1 MSAPFRSSRTYIL
14 CGIIL
19 LCFSLLVNRLYQ
31 FQISQK
37 ISFQQKIPNTYEIT
51 VQEPSKRGLILDR
64 NGIILADNIPNYCLN
79 LNINAFKQSLPQATN
94 KDLVKQLNEKLS
106 PLLNQLDLKLTV
118 SNRHLIFHQ
127 KNYHD
132 LIPFTLFD
140 HLSQEQ
146 YLDLLELLDPYK
158 EFLELTTKYQRHY
171 PYQSLAS
178 HILGY
183 TKPWDRG
190 MELGSSQGQIYDIE
204 QGNEFGVNGIEQ
216 TQNKI
221 LQGKYGKKVVVAND
235 KKQILNLIDNRPSQP
250 GKNITLTIDAPLQR
264 AAQESLR
271 KVGRGAI
278 VIIEVKTGEIWAMA
292 SAPDYDPNDFIGG
305 ISTERYNYYSNNL
318 AAPFT
323 NRAISAFAP
332 GSIFKLPTAICL
344 ANKGIADKE
353 FTCKGQITYG
363 NHPIGCWIYNLN
375 GGSHG
380 KLALDEALACS
391 CNNYFNLASNLI
403 GSKQLSESY
412 TQLHMGKALGVEIPN
427 EQAGLITGNAY
438 WLRHYSH
445 NAKLSPVHGAF
456 LSIGQGDSL
465 ATPLQ
470 LCFLTATIANSG
482 KGLVPHLIKKQ
493 QPKKTIIDLRKQG
506 ITDLGLATIQKGM
519 WSAVNATIGTAKSAQ
534 QEGLEIAAKTGT
546 AQTSHYNKPANNAW
560 TVAYAPYQNP
570 KFAIVVLVPSGTS
583 GGKVAAPI
591 AGELLLVAHKRSQ
604 GNNLPLTPILPY
616 EGHIN
621 IVENI
626 DEEFSTNN

>member
-1 MSAPFRSSRTYIL
+1 MSSQFKSSRTYIL
-14 CGIIL
+14 CGLIL
-19 LCFSLLVNRLYQ
+19 LCFSLLINRLYQ

-37 ISFQQKIPNTYEIT
+37 ISFQQKLPNTYEIS

-64 NGIILADNIPNYCLN
+64 NGIVLADNIPNYCLD
-79 LNINAFKQSLPQATN
+79 LNINAFKQSFPEVKNNELAT
-94 KDLVKQLNEKLS
+94 QLREKLA
-106 PLLNQLDLKLTV
+106 PLLNELNLNLSV
-118 SNRHLIFHQ
+118 NNRSLIFHQ
-127 KNYHD
+127 QNYHD

-140 HLSQEQ
+140 HLSEEQ
-146 YLDLLELLDPYK
+146 YLDLLELLAPYK
-158 EFLELTTKYQRHY
+158 TFLELKTKYQRYY
-171 PYQSLAS
+171 PYKSLAS
-178 HILGY
+178 HIIGY
-183 TKPWDRG
+183 TKAWDRG
-190 MELGSSQGQIYDIE
+190 LELGASKNQVYDIE

-216 TQNKI
+216 TQDTL

-235 KKQILNLIDNRPSQP
+235 KRQILNLIDNRPSQP
-250 GKNITLTIDAPLQR
+250 GQNITLTIDAPLQR

-278 VIIEVKTGEIWAMA
+278 IIMEVKTGEIWAMA

-305 ISTERYNYYSNNL
+305 ISTQRYNYYSENL
-318 AAPFT
+318 GSPFT

-344 ANKGIADKE
+344 ANKGLADKK

-380 KLALDEALACS
+380 SLSLDEALACS
-391 CNNYFNLASNLI
+391 CNNYFNLASDFI
-403 GSKQLSESY
+403 GSKQLSDSY
-412 TQLHMGKALGVEIPN
+412 TQLHMGKVLGVEIPN

-445 NAKLSPVHGAF
+445 NSKLSPVHGAF

-482 KGLVPHLIKKQ
+482 KGFAPHLIKNNQ
-493 QPKKTIIDLRKQG
+493 DKKTILDLRKQG
-506 ITDLGLATIQKGM
+506 ITDFGLATIQNGM
-519 WSAVNATIGTAKSAQ
+519 WAAVNGSSGTAKRAK

-570 KFAIVVLVPSGTS
+570 EFAIVVLVPSGTS

-591 AGELLLVAHKRSQ
+591 AGELLQLAHKRSQ

-626 DEEFSTNN
+626 DEESLSE